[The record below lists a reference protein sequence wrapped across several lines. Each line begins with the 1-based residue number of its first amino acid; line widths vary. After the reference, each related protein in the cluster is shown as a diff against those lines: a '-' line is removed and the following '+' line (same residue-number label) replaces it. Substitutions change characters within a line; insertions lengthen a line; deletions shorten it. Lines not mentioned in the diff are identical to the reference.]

1 MCSFTADHLG
11 RQRYVAML
19 YLDVFDADGQWV
31 RANVFVDER
40 SNGTLFR
47 EGIIRHIRLG
57 GVFQILTEEDAGA
70 IKKIYSSQ
78 YLTVRIRL
86 LENLLI
92 TENIE
97 RPRA

>member
-1 MCSFTADHLG
+1 
-11 RQRYVAML
+11 ML

-40 SNGTLFR
+40 SNDTLLR
-47 EGIIRHIRLG
+47 EGFIRHLRLG
-57 GVFQILTEEDAGA
+57 GVFQIWTVEDAGA
-70 IKKIYSSQ
+70 IKKVFLSQ

>member
-1 MCSFTADHLG
+1 
-11 RQRYVAML
+11 V
-19 YLDVFDADGQWV
+19 
-31 RANVFVDER
+31 
-40 SNGTLFR
+40 
-47 EGIIRHIRLG
+47 
-57 GVFQILTEEDAGA
+57 EDAGA
-70 IKKIYSSQ
+70 IKKVYSSQ